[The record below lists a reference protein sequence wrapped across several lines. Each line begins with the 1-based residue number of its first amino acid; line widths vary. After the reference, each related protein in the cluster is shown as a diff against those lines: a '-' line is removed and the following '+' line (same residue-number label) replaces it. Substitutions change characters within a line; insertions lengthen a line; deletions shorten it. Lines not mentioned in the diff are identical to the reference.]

1 MKFLHTKFIL
11 HFTTT
16 NQQPNTMASHQS
28 NNTHDKKIADDFA
41 KFEAELKKNT
51 KISQGDDEGW
61 LGEPG
66 WDKLEVLCE
75 NESLDLARH
84 NFDTQEFSE
93 KKLSK
98 QDREKFRA
106 NLPGF
111 IRNLQS
117 IISKLQSL
125 KCSDENS
132 ACVLKTVE
140 ILKDLDPR
148 LFKAL
153 GQFGLVNFDYCSTFD
168 HTEKAWKVLYK
179 GLGCSS
185 KVYQEE
191 REIAMVALRFVYS
204 LFESRKYRVSLQTGH
219 ATSKYV
225 KENVVSAVSDM
236 VTDHTIFKHLVET
249 DLALLL
255 LPDEDDENVKAV
267 NQLITDTF
275 NARFKDMSE
284 YSKAKR

>member
-1 MKFLHTKFIL
+1 
-11 HFTTT
+11 
-16 NQQPNTMASHQS
+16 MASQQS
-28 NNTHDKKIADDFA
+28 NNTHDNQIADDFA

-51 KISQGDDEGW
+51 KISLGDDEGW

-66 WDKLEVLCE
+66 WDKLEDLCD
-75 NESLDLARH
+75 NESLDLAQH
-84 NFDTQEFSE
+84 YFDTQEFSE

-98 QDREKFRA
+98 QELEKFRA

-117 IISKLQSL
+117 VISKLRSL

-140 ILKDLDPR
+140 ILKNLDLR
-148 LFKAL
+148 LLKVL
-153 GQFGLVNFDYCSTFD
+153 GQFGWVNFDNCSTFY
-168 HTEKAWKVLYK
+168 HTKDAWDSLYK
-179 GLGCSS
+179 ELDDSS
-185 KVYQEE
+185 EVYQEE
-191 REIAMVALRFVYS
+191 CEIAMIALRFVYS
-204 LFESRKYRVSLQTGH
+204 LFESRKFCVFLQTGS
-219 ATSKYV
+219 APNEYV
-225 KENVVSAVSDM
+225 KENAVSAVSDM

-249 DLALLL
+249 DLVLLL

-275 NARFKDMSE
+275 NVRFKDMSDYE
-284 YSKAKR
+284 KAKL

>member
-1 MKFLHTKFIL
+1 LHSKFIL

-28 NNTHDKKIADDFA
+28 NNTHDKKITDDFA

-66 WDKLEVLCE
+66 WDKLEVLCD
-75 NESLDLARH
+75 NESLDLAQH
-84 NFDTQEFSE
+84 YFDTQEFSE

-111 IRNLQS
+111 IRNLDGV
-117 IISKLQSL
+117 ISKLQSL
-125 KCSDENS
+125 KCSNEDS

-140 ILKDLDPR
+140 ILKDLDLR
-148 LFKAL
+148 LLKAL
-153 GQFGLVNFDYCSTFD
+153 GQFGWVNFDYCSTFD
-168 HTEKAWKVLYK
+168 HAEKAWKVLYK
-179 GLGCSS
+179 GLDGSS

-204 LFESRKYRVSLQTGH
+204 LFESRKFCVFLQTGS
-219 ATSKYV
+219 APNEYV
-225 KENVVSAVSDM
+225 KENAVSAVSDM

-275 NARFKDMSE
+275 NVRFKDMSE